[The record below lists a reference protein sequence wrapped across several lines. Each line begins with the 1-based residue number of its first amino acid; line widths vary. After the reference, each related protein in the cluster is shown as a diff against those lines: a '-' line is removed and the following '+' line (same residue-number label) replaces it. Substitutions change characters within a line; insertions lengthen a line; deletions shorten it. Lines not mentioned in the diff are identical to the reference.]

1 MKCMCKGFGIML
13 VVGVG
18 IKELIGVLQVYDH
31 KRNVPVA
38 VDCHSFQDIPVMKSF
53 IKLLTLN

>member
-1 MKCMCKGFGIML
+1 ML